1 MALLEESIKLLERC
15 KKKTPQFPAELSKGL
30 EFELAD

>member
-15 KKKTPQFPAELSKGL
+15 KKTPQFPAELSKGL